1 MTNKSIEKLF
11 SWIALLAALYHL
23 VVLSQLLGFLRIFV
37 PLPLHR
43 AVSLSFALFLL
54 YVSRTTNRK
63 PRTGML
69 PWYDVLL
76 LAAGIAG
83 TGFVILFYPTVEDY
97 GLYGYL
103 DIKGVVLCTLL
114 VISVLEAVRR
124 VTGWALPALILA
136 ILLSTMFNNYLP
148 GILQGRGYPPERIG
162 YSIYVGAGGIFG
174 IPLGVASSIIIVF
187 LIFSGLFQA
196 SGGGEWFID
205 LAMSITG
212 RMRGGAAKGAV
223 VGSSLFATI
232 SGSPSANIATTGT
245 FTIPL
250 MIRTGY
256 RPEVAGA
263 VEAAASAGGQIM
275 PPVMGSIA
283 FVMAEWLGVPY
294 ATVAKAAF
302 LPAILYFVIIFA
314 SVHLEAVRTD
324 LKPLPQEAIPSFWK
338 TLLRGWFFLVPLG
351 SLIYFLLVR
360 GFRPEMAGL
369 LSLPLIVA
377 CSFLHHDRGKR
388 LGWQRISVCL
398 QDAVR
403 GGWLTVTTITA
414 AVGVIVGSLELSGL
428 SVKISAFIVDL
439 SGGHLLIILFMVG
452 MASLILGMG
461 LDAIPLYITLT
472 ILTAP
477 ALIKLGVPALAAHL
491 YVIYWG
497 LASFLT
503 PPVCIGVYVACS
515 ISASDVWK
523 TGWEAVKIGVGKYL
537 LPIAFVLEPGLL
549 LQGSWRQIVFAM
561 VTALLGCI
569 ALSAGI
575 RGFALRE
582 MNWIQK
588 GALIVGGILAV
599 LPGGMQLLIGIGLIG
614 FSLSW
619 QHLTTYREHL
629 KAP

>member
-76 LAAGIAG
+76 LAAG
-83 TGFVILFYPTVEDY
+83 
-97 GLYGYL
+97 
-103 DIKGVVLCTLL
+103 IKGVVLCTLL